1 MYRDGGEGHPGH
13 RFHVA
18 LRDDASQRVIVALQ
32 NLYRKKLR
40 PVEEAFSFG
49 RFHYDAI
56 TDMELEAKSQVLVIG
71 QYSTGKT
78 TFIRHLLGTDF
89 PNMNIGPEPT
99 TDKFT
104 VVIHG
109 EEDRPVEGNSLALIK
124 ELPYQG
130 LTRFGTGFLNK
141 LDAAI
146 STSPFLEN
154 MTLVDTPGVLSG
166 EMQRHQRAYSF
177 ADVARWFADRSDMIL
192 ILFDAHRLDVSDE
205 LLEILMRLKDHQRSI
220 RIVLNKA
227 DQVDKAKL
235 RRVYGALMWSMGKV
249 FDNPEV
255 VRVYVGSFWDEPLRH
270 SAHERLFKADQEALT
285 RELTDLPRLSAIR
298 KINQLV
304 RRTNLVRAHAC
315 VLSYLNEQ
323 TPWVYGRARRRE
335 DLLNNMEGVLE
346 TVRLKH
352 GLHEADMPDADVMR
366 ANLQSFDF
374 AEFPT
379 LTPSALRQLTDVLDV
394 DIQQV
399 LKQSGG
405 SEKVFKFSKHHASPS
420 RPGILSRAGS
430 SIRHLFSIAASSGSS
445 GGGGATTAKNLT
457 HVSPSSSAPK
467 SSPLSSAAAAA
478 AAVATP
484 PSSLDGAATTDIPSR
499 RGVVPDGA
507 SADSSSGADYPGQA
521 ENAVWTATR
530 LDDRGTAAG
539 PGGGG
544 RETGR
549 GGAKKSG
556 ISCCSCIQ
564 VLLLVLLP
572 LFIAALLSALEPVL
586 ASGGE
591 GGGLGGGGGGGPL
604 QAAKAALTDRTAT
617 ARRVFTGG
625 TRRDTLNPDGG
636 AEDGSGVS
644 EEREALYRGKV
655 H

>member
-1 MYRDGGEGHPGH
+1 MERDGGERHPGQ
-13 RFHVA
+13 RFHVTP
-18 LRDDASQRVIVALQ
+18 RDEASQRVIAALQ
-32 NLYRKKLR
+32 SLYRKKLR
-40 PVEEAFSFG
+40 PVEEAFDFG
-49 RFHYDAI
+49 RFHYDAM
-56 TDMELEAKSQVLVIG
+56 TDTELEAKSQVLIIG

-78 TFIRHLLGTDF
+78 TFIRHLLGADF

-124 ELPYQG
+124 ELPYEG

-154 MTLVDTPGVLSG
+154 ITLVDTPGVLSG

-205 LLEILMRLKDHQRSI
+205 LMEILMRLKDHQRSI

-227 DQVDKAKL
+227 DQVDKATL

-298 KINQLV
+298 KINQLI

-315 VLSYLNEQ
+315 VLSFLNEQ
-323 TPWVYGRARRRE
+323 TPWMYGRARRRE

-346 TVRLKH
+346 TVRAKH
-352 GLHEADMPDADVMR
+352 GLHEADMPDADALR

-374 AEFPT
+374 AAFPT
-379 LTPSALRQLTDVLDV
+379 LTPAALRQLRDVVDV
-394 DIQQV
+394 DIPKV
-399 LKQSGG
+399 LKESGG
-405 SEKVFKFSKHHASPS
+405 SEKIFKFSRNQAPPP

-430 SIRHLFSIAASSGSS
+430 SILHLFGIPARSGSGS
-445 GGGGATTAKNLT
+445 GASTIAKNRP
-457 HVSPSSSAPK
+457 HGSPSSSPPT
-467 SSPLSSAAAAA
+467 SSPVSSAAAAA
-478 AAVATP
+478 VPTP
-484 PSSLDGAATTDIPSR
+484 PSSLDGTANIGMPN
-499 RGVVPDGA
+499 RGSVMPDGA
-507 SADSSSGADYPGQA
+507 SWPDQSED
-521 ENAVWTATR
+521 AVWTATR
-530 LDDRGTAAG
+530 LDNEGAAAEVG
-539 PGGGG
+539 AGGGGGGGG
-544 RETGR
+544 REAGR
-549 GGAKKSG
+549 GGIKTG
-556 ISCCSCIQ
+556 GFSCCSCIQ
-564 VLLLVLLP
+564 VLLLVLIP
-572 LFIAALLSALEPVL
+572 LAALLFTLEPVL
-586 ASGGE
+586 ASRRE
-591 GGGLGGGGGGGPL
+591 GGGLGGGVGGSL
-604 QAAKAALTDRTAT
+604 LAAKAALTDRAAK
-617 ARRVFTGG
+617 ARRVLTGG
-625 TRRDTLNPDGG
+625 PPRDTPDDGG
-636 AEDGSGVS
+636 ALDDGNDLS
-644 EEREALYRGKV
+644 EEREALYRGTV